1 MHKPVPNTQQRVD
14 IRSVFYGQRDQGTG
28 KIVGVES
35 WELCVSSIDVVTSQK
50 QRWHFSI
57 TKIYEN
63 YSWPEIV
70 RWFSIHFVDYW
81 NILLHLHEDTFNMNE
96 MVEDDM
102 HWVQSSHTHT
112 NTTLFL
118 QQNYDTNIV

>member
-1 MHKPVPNTQQRVD
+1 MHTLVPNTQQRVD

-35 WELCVSSIDVVTSQK
+35 CELCVSSIDVVTSQK

-70 RWFSIHFVDYW
+70 R
-81 NILLHLHEDTFNMNE
+81 
-96 MVEDDM
+96 
-102 HWVQSSHTHT
+102 
-112 NTTLFL
+112 
-118 QQNYDTNIV
+118 